1 MSEIKKLHDLNKII
15 KIRSLEKI
23 IAQQT
28 LADAQLLQEKKL
40 LEKEKSEKVLLE
52 SHKNWE
58 THLSEGSMITE
69 QLEYYANDLISN
81 ITEHESLEDSYENA
95 VKDTNNKISS
105 FKLCD
110 TISRKTN
117 EMYSLLRRKHIIKNE
132 ERALDSFEERVSYLW
147 SRKT

>member
-1 MSEIKKLHDLNKII
+1 MSEIKKLHDLTKII

-23 IAQQT
+23 MAQQA
-28 LADAQLLQEKKL
+28 LVDAQILEEKNL

-81 ITEHESLEDSYENA
+81 MTEHKNVEDSYEHA
-95 VKDTNNKISS
+95 VQNKNTKMSS
-105 FKLCD
+105 LKLCD
-110 TISRKTN
+110 TISKKTN
-117 EMYSLLRRKHIIKNE
+117 ELYSKLRRKHVLKSE
-132 ERALDSFEERVSYLW
+132 QRTLDSFEERVSYLW